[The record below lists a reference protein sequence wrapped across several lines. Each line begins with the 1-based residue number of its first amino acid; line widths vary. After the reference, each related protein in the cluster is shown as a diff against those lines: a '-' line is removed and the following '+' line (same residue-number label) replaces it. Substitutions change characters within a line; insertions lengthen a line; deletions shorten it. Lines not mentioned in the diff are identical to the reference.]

1 MLEAS
6 PFQEAFCK
14 CLWHS
19 ALKKKKDRKEPSA
32 TQKQLHMDCTFILTW
47 HRLSS
52 QWSSIKRRDF
62 CISQHHSTQKGTQM
76 FKAQVEYTYQQSSIV
91 IELTNQNTSIL
102 KEMSRI
108 KVDIKMVYTW
118 IESFYQLSC
127 YVEFPRIGRFLDL

>member
-1 MLEAS
+1 ML
-6 PFQEAFCK
+6 
-14 CLWHS
+14 
-19 ALKKKKDRKEPSA
+19 
-32 TQKQLHMDCTFILTW
+32 
-47 HRLSS
+47 
-52 QWSSIKRRDF
+52 
-62 CISQHHSTQKGTQM
+62 
-76 FKAQVEYTYQQSSIV
+76 KAQVEYTYQQSSIV